1 MSLGKVVSSWGDEM
15 EVHFSTD
22 AVRLFAEIE
31 SDSNTLVIRK
41 GDLTDQDVG
50 RYKITVI
57 STFQNATMTE

>member
-1 MSLGKVVSSWGDEM
+1 M

-22 AVRLFAEIE
+22 AVRLFAEVE

-50 RYKITVI
+50 RYKITAI